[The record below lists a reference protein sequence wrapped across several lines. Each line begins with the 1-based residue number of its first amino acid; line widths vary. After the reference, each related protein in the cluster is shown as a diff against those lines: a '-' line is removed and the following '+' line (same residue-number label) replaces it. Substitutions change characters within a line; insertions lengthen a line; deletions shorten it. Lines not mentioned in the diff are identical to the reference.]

1 MKILYFGTYDPNY
14 ARNWVLINGLRE
26 NGVEVFELRRKSE
39 RFSLFRLLID
49 YLKIKK
55 DFDVM
60 IVGFSGQEVMF
71 LARLLT
77 ILRLGWFDYVHHKS
91 GRVKPIIFD
100 AFTSHYGGYILDRQK
115 FSKNSFHAKYYR
127 FLDEWSCRLADLVLL
142 DTNAH
147 IDFFVNEFNLP
158 KEKFRRIW
166 AGANDDIF
174 KPFDSIQVKPFD
186 GTQGKPVS
194 DYHNSN
200 GFKIFFFG
208 TYIPLQGV
216 EYILKAAKI
225 LEDAREIAFTLVGD
239 GQERKKT
246 EELATK
252 LGLKNVIFKGMMS
265 SEELKNEI
273 ANCDVSLGIFGNSPK
288 TSLVIPNKVYIG
300 LAMKKPV
307 ITADTEAVRE
317 LFNDE
322 DMLLISSSSES
333 ALADAILK
341 IKNNPA
347 LREKIAH
354 NGYDKFIKFA
364 SHQVLGLDLK
374 NIINDTRNSLSR

>member
-14 ARNWVLINGLRE
+14 ARNWVLINGLRG
-26 NGVEVFELRRKSE
+26 NGVDVIECREKPGRLNLIKLAVRY
-39 RFSLFRLLID
+39 LFLN
-49 YLKIKK
+49 K
-55 DFDVM
+55 DFDAVV
-60 IVGFSGQEVMF
+60 VGFPGQEVMF
-71 LARLLT
+71 LAKVLIR
-77 ILRLGWFDYVHHKS
+77 
-91 GRVKPIIFD
+91 KPIIFD
-100 AFTSHYGGYILDRQK
+100 VFTSHYGGYILDRQK

-127 FLDEWSCRLADLVLL
+127 FLDKWSCKLADAVLL

-147 IDFFVNEFNLP
+147 INFFIKEFNLP
-158 KEKFRRIW
+158 REKFRRIW

-174 KPFDSIQVKPFD
+174 N
-186 GTQGKPVS
+186 PVS
-194 DYHNSN
+194 NHHNSS
-200 GFKIFFFG
+200 GFKVFFFG

-225 LEDAREIAFTLVGD
+225 LEDANEIIFTLVGD
-239 GQERKKT
+239 GQERKKA
-246 EELATK
+246 EELAIK
-252 LGLKNVIFKGMMS
+252 LGLKNVVFKGMMK
-265 SEELKNEI
+265 SEELKEEI

-288 TSLVIPNKVYIG
+288 TSIVIPNKVYIG

-322 DMLLISSSSES
+322 DMILIPSSSES
-333 ALADAILK
+333 ALAEAILK

-347 LREKIAH
+347 LGEKIAQ
-354 NGYDKFIKFA
+354 NGYDKFIKSA
-364 SHQVLGLDLK
+364 SHKILGSELK

>member
-26 NGVEVFELRRKSE
+26 NGVEVVELRRKPE

-60 IVGFSGQEVMF
+60 IVGFWGQEVMF

-77 ILRLGWFDYVHHKS
+77 ILRLGS

-158 KEKFRRIW
+158 REKFRRIW

-174 KPFDSIQVKPFD
+174 QPIINFRDS
-186 GTQGKPVS
+186 S
-194 DYHNSN
+194 R
-200 GFKIFFFG
+200 FKVFFFG

-225 LEDAREIAFTLVGD
+225 LEYANEIVFTLVGD
-239 GQERKKT
+239 GQGRKKA
-246 EELATK
+246 EELAIK
-252 LGLKNVIFKGMMS
+252 IGLKNVIFKGMMK
-265 SEELKNEI
+265 SEELKKEI
-273 ANCDVSLGIFGNSPK
+273 GNCDVSLGIFGSSPK

-300 LAMKKPV
+300 LAMKKPL
-307 ITADTEAVRE
+307 ITADTEAIRE

-322 DMLLISSSSES
+322 DMILIPSSNESS
-333 ALADAILK
+333 LAEAILK

-347 LREKIAH
+347 FGEKIAQS
-354 NGYDKFIKFA
+354 GYDKFIKYA
-364 SHQVLGLDLK
+364 SHRVLGLELEK
-374 NIINDTRNSLSR
+374 IIKDTIN

>member
-26 NGVEVFELRRKSE
+26 NDVEVVELRCKPE
-39 RFSLFRLLID
+39 RFSLFRLFID
-49 YLKIKK
+49 YLKLKK

-71 LARLLT
+71 LARWLT
-77 ILRLGWFDYVHHKS
+77 F
-91 GRVKPIIFD
+91 KPIIFD

-127 FLDEWSCRLADLVLL
+127 FLDKWSCKLADLVLL

-147 IDFFVNEFNLP
+147 IDFFVKEFNLP

-174 KPFDSIQVKPFD
+174 KP
-186 GTQGKPVS
+186 VS
-194 DYHNSN
+194 GHNNPNS
-200 GFKIFFFG
+200 FKVFFFG

-216 EYILKAAKI
+216 EYILKAVKI
-225 LEDAREIAFTLVGD
+225 LGDASEIAFTLVGN
-239 GQERKKT
+239 GQERKKA
-246 EELATK
+246 EELGLK
-252 LGLKNVIFKGMMS
+252 LGLKNVVFKGMMKA
-265 SEELKNEI
+265 EELKEEI
-273 ANCDVSLGIFGNSPK
+273 ASCDVSLGIFGSSPK
-288 TSLVIPNKVYIG
+288 TSIVIPNKVYIG

-322 DMLLISSSSES
+322 DVILIPSSDES
-333 ALADAILK
+333 ALAGAILK
-341 IKNNPA
+341 IKNDPA
-347 LREKIAH
+347 LREKIAQ
-354 NGYDKFIKFA
+354 NGYNKFIKFA
-364 SHQVLGLDLK
+364 SHQVLGLELK
-374 NIINDTRNSLSR
+374 NIINDTRNSLPR